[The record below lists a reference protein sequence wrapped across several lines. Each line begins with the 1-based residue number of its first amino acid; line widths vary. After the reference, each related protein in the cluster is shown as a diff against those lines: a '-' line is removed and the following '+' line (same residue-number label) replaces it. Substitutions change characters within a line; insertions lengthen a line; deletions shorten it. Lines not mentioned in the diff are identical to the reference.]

1 MAARNAKRSISTI
14 LRKNRGLW
22 VVYKNSSTLLSS
34 SFICALCNRD
44 LHSRISR
51 PALAYTA
58 RQDVTEP
65 PQIDHV
71 TPALSLETSPVN
83 YMITKMFKDDRY
95 CYLNN
100 SDDDDDYNNNNN
112 ILIMIY
118 HYYYYQYSEN
128 NINLKNIQWNRYQLW
143 LAMK

>member
-14 LRKNRGLW
+14 LRKNRGLRL
-22 VVYKNSSTLLSS
+22 VYKNSYTLPSS
-34 SFICALCNRD
+34 NFICALCNRD

-58 RQDVTEP
+58 RQDVTAP
-65 PQIDHV
+65 SQIDQV

-83 YMITKMFKDDRY
+83 YMVAMMFKDDRY

-100 SDDDDDYNNNNN
+100 NDDDDDHNNNNN
-112 ILIMIY
+112 ILILI
-118 HYYYYQYSEN
+118 YYYYYYYYYYYEYSEN
-128 NINLKNIQWNRYQLW
+128 NINLKNIQ
-143 LAMK
+143 